1 MTKSAPGKADR
12 EGISLKKLFKMFPDN
27 DTAEKWFIKKR
38 WADGIRC
45 AFCDSDNV
53 QTDAKHRTMP
63 FRCRSCRKFF
73 SVKSNSVMHS
83 SKLSYQDWAIAI
95 YMLTTNLK
103 GVSSMK
109 IHRDLEIS
117 QRSAWFLMHK
127 IRENWADHRDMF
139 QKERFEGPVEVD
151 ETYIGG
157 LEKNKHKDKRLN
169 AGRGAVGKT
178 AIVGIRDRATG
189 RVQTEVVKYTD
200 KATLQ
205 AFVEERTDWRAT
217 VYTDEARAYLGLPRV
232 HETVRHGAGEYVR
245 YQVNIN
251 NAGDYIKEQVSTNG
265 MESFWATM
273 KRGYTGVYHKM
284 SPKHLHRYAAEFEGR
299 HNDRELDTLEQM
311 SSIVENMDGR
321 RLRQVDITP
330 KG

>member
-12 EGISLKKLFKMFPDN
+12 EGISLKKLFQMFPD
-27 DTAEKWFIKKR
+27 DATAEKWFIKKR
-38 WADGIRC
+38 WPDGIRC

-53 QTDAKHRTMP
+53 QTNAKHRSMP
-63 FRCRSCRKFF
+63 FRCRACRKFF
-73 SVKSNSVMHS
+73 SVKSKSVMHS
-83 SKLSYQDWAIAI
+83 SKLGYQDWAIAI

-127 IRENWADHRDMF
+127 IRENWADHRDLF
-139 QKERFEGPVEVD
+139 QKERFDGPVEVD

-157 LEKNKHKDKRLN
+157 KESNKHKDKRLN

-189 RVQTEVVKYTD
+189 RVQTEVVAFTD

-205 AFVEERTDWRAT
+205 GFVTDRTGWKT
-217 VYTDEARAYLGLPRV
+217 VVYTDEARAYLGLPRV
-232 HETVRHGAGEYVR
+232 HETVKHSDGEYVR
-245 YQVNIN
+245 YQVDIN
-251 NAGDYIKEQVSTNG
+251 NAGEFIKQQVSTNG
-265 MESFWATM
+265 MESFWSTL
-273 KRGYTGVYHKM
+273 KRGYNGIYHKM
-284 SPKHLHRYAAEFEGR
+284 SPQHLHRYAAEFEGR

-311 SSIVENMDGR
+311 ASIVRNMDGR